1 VPHHPEPFAT
11 IAEFD
16 DAAAL
21 VAAASEVRRAG
32 YTRLDAYSPFPVEGL
47 AGALGFREPLLPWIA
62 LAGGLAGGIGGY
74 LMQWTTNGLDYP
86 INVGGRPLD
95 AWPAFAVISF
105 YLMSLGT
112 ILATIG
118 GMLALNRLPRL
129 HHPIF
134 DVPHFEQVTVDR
146 FFLAIERDDPRF
158 DEERT
163 PALLERLGARSIAE
177 VPA

>member
-1 VPHHPEPFAT
+1 VPHPPEPFALL
-11 IAEFD
+11 AEFD
-16 DAAAL
+16 DADALFAA
-21 VAAASEVRRAG
+21 VREVRQAG
-32 YTRLDAYSPFPVEGL
+32 YTWLDAYSPFPVEGL
-47 AGALGFREPLLPWIA
+47 AGALGFREPWLPWIA
-62 LAGGLAGGIGGY
+62 LAGGLVGGIGGY
-74 LMQWTTNGLDYP
+74 LMQWGLNAVDYP

-112 ILATIG
+112 ILATLG

-134 DVPHFEQVTVDR
+134 DAPGFERVTVDR
-146 FFLAIERDDPRF
+146 FFLAIELRDPRF
-158 DEERT
+158 DQQRT